1 MPLRLRPILSHLA
14 LLLVVAAYLL
24 SFASSSYAQTN
35 TEVNADVVRGL
46 TNGNAYVSPGSAA
59 LIKDSSNPL
68 GDLQKISS
76 DLKGKGY
83 TVKIAILDSASNIS
97 GGKYKDATT
106 YADYLQSYMGLGK
119 EPVIVLD
126 TRVSRVAVRSNKL
139 SIDEAQQITDAAR
152 STISAQ
158 GYMAGV
164 RKIANDTVQKLND
177 KDSSSRN
184 TTVVIIIVVI
194 AAILLAAFLTI
205 GNLNRKWADRQ
216 AKARSLS
223 QQLTTQVLDIS
234 DKISFLRVQS
244 ASLGEQA
251 QQSLNAGNQ
260 SLSTANQQL
269 STLKSPGFLPLAFQY
284 GNLDHQLS
292 DVENLLEDANSNIG
306 NAQRILDANWSSDTS
321 KGETARARN
330 L

>member
-1 MPLRLRPILSHLA
+1 M
-14 LLLVVAAYLL
+14 VK
-24 SFASSSYAQTN
+24 
-35 TEVNADVVRGL
+35 GL
-46 TNGNAYVSPGSAA
+46 TNDNAYVSPGSAA
-59 LIKDSSNPL
+59 IMKDSNATAT
-68 GDLQKISS
+68 LQKVSN

-83 TVKIAILDSASNIS
+83 TVRIAVLDDVIRIS
-97 GGKYKDATT
+97 GGRYRDATT
-106 YADYLQSYMGLGK
+106 YADYLQNYMGLGPN
-119 EPVIVLD
+119 PVIVLD
-126 TRVSRVAVRSNKL
+126 TAASRVAVRSNKL
-139 SIDEAQQITDAAR
+139 STDEVQKITNDARA
-152 STISAQ
+152 TISAQ
-158 GYMAGV
+158 GSIAGV
-164 RKIANDTVQKLND
+164 RKIAEDTVQKLND

-234 DKISFLRVQS
+234 DKISFLRVQN